1 VVQVRAAGGQATR
14 VTREQRWVLGLASL
28 ASFMVIL
35 DVMVVATALTAIR
48 RYLGA
53 SLADLEWTVSAYTLS
68 FAVLLMTAAA
78 LGDRLGRRRIFAAG
92 LTIFAV
98 SSAACALA
106 PDAAALIAARAVQ
119 GAGAATVI
127 PMALALLNG
136 AFPPHRRG
144 WAIGIYGG
152 VTALAAVAGPVL
164 GGAVTQGL
172 GWQWIFWLNVPVALA
187 AVPLVLTRLSETKG
201 TDGTVDLPGLVL
213 VTAAA
218 LGLVWGLVRGNTA
231 GWASPEVVGT
241 LVGGA
246 AATAAFAAWERHAAH
261 PMLPARLFRSP
272 AFSAGNTAI
281 FMINASLSGVI
292 FLMPQFQQ
300 VVEGQ
305 DPLGSGLRLLPW
317 GIAPFL
323 VGPRAGA
330 LADKVG
336 DRVLVMT
343 GSLVQ
348 AAGVAWIAAAA
359 GPGTSYLAL
368 VTPMILIGV
377 GLALSIPAATRSVT
391 STVPPADIGTASAA
405 FSTMRQLGGAFGV
418 AVLGAAF
425 AATGGYATPA
435 AFSRGF
441 STALV
446 VAAGLALAGTV
457 AATVLTGRGNR
468 QSPGPSPEPG
478 RVASGP
484 DPAAEGPLTVITNS

>member
-1 VVQVRAAGGQATR
+1 
-14 VTREQRWVLGLASL
+14 
-28 ASFMVIL
+28 
-35 DVMVVATALTAIR
+35 
-48 RYLGA
+48 
-53 SLADLEWTVSAYTLS
+53 
-68 FAVLLMTAAA
+68 
-78 LGDRLGRRRIFAAG
+78 
-92 LTIFAV
+92 
-98 SSAACALA
+98 
-106 PDAAALIAARAVQ
+106 
-119 GAGAATVI
+119 
-127 PMALALLNG
+127 
-136 AFPPHRRG
+136 
-144 WAIGIYGG
+144 
-152 VTALAAVAGPVL
+152 
-164 GGAVTQGL
+164 
-172 GWQWIFWLNVPVALA
+172 
-187 AVPLVLTRLSETKG
+187 
-201 TDGTVDLPGLVL
+201 VL